1 MYTYKLAG
9 SMKIEIQPFK
19 RKIHK
24 MVKHTQTIRRRQPM
38 NCLSGFD
45 HLVGF
50 TLKGLI
56 KEFSKVFI

>member
-24 MVKHTQTIRRRQPM
+24 MVKH
-38 NCLSGFD
+38 
-45 HLVGF
+45 V
-50 TLKGLI
+50 GLI
-56 KEFSKVFI
+56 IWYGLHLKV

>member
-24 MVKHTQTIRRRQPM
+24 MVKH
-38 NCLSGFD
+38 
-45 HLVGF
+45 VGLIIWYGLH
-50 TLKGLI
+50 LKGLI
-56 KEFSKVFI
+56 KEFSKVFIWKGDVTF